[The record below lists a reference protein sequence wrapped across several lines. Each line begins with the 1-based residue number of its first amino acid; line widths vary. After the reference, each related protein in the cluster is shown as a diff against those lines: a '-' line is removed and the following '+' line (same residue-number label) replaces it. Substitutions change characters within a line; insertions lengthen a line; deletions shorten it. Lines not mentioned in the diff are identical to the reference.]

1 MEMRQL
7 QMFVALAEELNFTR
21 TAERLNTVQSNV
33 TTQIRN
39 LEEELGATLFDRFP
53 RSVALTEAGTRF
65 LPYAR
70 RVLATV
76 DEAARSVRHGDQ
88 PAGPLRIGAPESVL
102 TYRLPAA
109 LRRFRQRYPHVKL
122 ILRPYVDAPAAQP
135 LQDGTFD
142 LVIRL
147 ADAVREKALDSQKLG
162 AERILLIAA
171 PEHPLLARK
180 SVRPSDLAGQLLL
193 MTEEGCAYR
202 KKFERV
208 LSAHAV
214 QPHAIADFASV
225 EAIKQCA
232 TLGMGI
238 ALLPE
243 IVIAGELSRGALVR
257 LPWRGA
263 DLSMSTHVVW
273 HRDRTMTPAMR
284 GFVEVLSSSASRSA
298 GASR

>member
-7 QMFVALAEELNFTR
+7 QMFVALTEELNFTR

-53 RSVALTEAGTRF
+53 RSVALTDAGSRF

-70 RVLATV
+70 RVLGTVEEAT
-76 DEAARSVRHGDQ
+76 RSVRHGDE

-102 TYRLPAA
+102 TYRLPVA

-122 ILRPYVDAPAAQP
+122 IFRPYVDTPLAQP

-142 LVIRL
+142 LAFRL
-147 ADAVREKALDSQKLG
+147 TDAVREKALGSQKLG
-162 AERILLIAA
+162 SERILLVAA

-180 SVRPSDLAGQLLL
+180 SVRPSDLSGQLLL

-208 LSAHAV
+208 LNAKGV

-243 IVIAGELSRGALVR
+243 IVVAAELSRHALR
-257 LPWRGA
+257 PLPWRGP
-263 DLSMSTHVVW
+263 DLSMTTHVVW
-273 HRDRTMTPAMR
+273 HKDRTMTPAMR
-284 GFVEVLSSSASRSA
+284 GFVEVVGEVL
-298 GASR
+298 G

>member
-7 QMFVALAEELNFTR
+7 EMFVALAEELNFTR

-33 TTQIRN
+33 TSRIRQ
-39 LEEELGATLFDRFP
+39 LEEELGAALFDRLP
-53 RSVALTEAGTRF
+53 RRVALTDAGARF

-76 DEAARSVRHGDQ
+76 EEAARSVRYADE

-122 ILRPYVDAPAAQP
+122 ILRPYVDAPVAQP

-147 ADAVREKALDSQKLG
+147 TDAVREKALASQKLG
-162 AERILLIAA
+162 TERVLLVAA

-202 KKFERV
+202 RKFERV
-208 LSAHAV
+208 LHAHAV
-214 QPHAIADFASV
+214 QPHSIADFASV

-243 IVIAGELSRGALVR
+243 IVVAAEVARHALVP

-263 DLSMSTHVVW
+263 DLSMTTHVVW
-273 HRDRTMTPAMR
+273 HKDRTMTPAMR
-284 GFVEVLSSSASRSA
+284 GFVGVVGETLTRKA
-298 GASR
+298 